1 MINHGIH
8 GAHGWGGKG
17 REKAQRAQR
26 AQNMLPTGSAQFM
39 TKETAR

>member
-8 GAHGWGGKG
+8 RIHGCGTIG
-17 REKAQRAQR
+17 REKAQR
-26 AQNMLPTGSAQFM
+26 AQNMLPTLSAQFM